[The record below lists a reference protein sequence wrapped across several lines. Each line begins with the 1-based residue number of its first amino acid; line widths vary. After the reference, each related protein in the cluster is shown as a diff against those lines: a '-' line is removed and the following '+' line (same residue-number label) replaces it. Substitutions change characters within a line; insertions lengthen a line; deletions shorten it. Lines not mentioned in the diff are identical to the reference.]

1 MLVAAVPPSSRT
13 ASAVFDKVMPGGML
27 TVTVNALALADGSGS
42 APPPTLVARVATSK
56 PLAPVPSGPSAT
68 LRVLPAAESAVVS
81 SSVATCTTSVACP
94 VNVTVGVAVVSS
106 SRSALVFRVAP
117 DFSASV
123 QSASATL
130 LPPMASGTSI
140 TSPAPSRRPRV
151 TVNSTFSSVSPAV
164 TAPSPTRA
172 SDTTVASLSAMV
184 KSRLGAAPRTHVPGS
199 APSAIRS
206 VSPGSSTVSLTTLK
220 VALPEVAPCV
230 TVSVPSV

>member
-1 MLVAAVPPSSRT
+1 
-13 ASAVFDKVMPGGML
+13 MPGGVL
-27 TVTVNALALADGSGS
+27 TATVNALAVACGS
-42 APPPTLVARVATSK
+42 APPATLVSRVVTSK

-184 KSRLGAAPRTHVPGS
+184 KSRLGVVPAVHPAGRLE
-199 APSAIRS
+199 PSAIRS
-206 VSPGSSTVSLTTLK
+206 VSPGSSTASSVTLK
-220 VALPEVAPCV
+220 VAVAVVAPAV
-230 TVSVPSV
+230 TVMLAGSV